1 MPSHKVHSAK
11 MLFKFSAGLLF
22 IIICWGCA
30 ASSFG
35 KKQNDSVS
43 PPDSVKAI
51 KADMLEAQQ
60 RSKSTP
66 EEGSLW
72 EEDNYLSGLF
82 QNQKARQIGDI
93 ITIKIVESS
102 KATNKASTQTGR
114 KSDLSA
120 GVTSF
125 LGAENEYSSS
135 SPFFNPFGS
144 VGGNFDSSFKG
155 DGTTQRSGDLTAYLS
170 ARVVDVLPNG
180 NIVVTGSR
188 EVLVNNEKQQM
199 TLSGIVRPA
208 DISADNQVESI
219 FISDAKISYSGKGV
233 LDDSQSP
240 GWLVRTLDK
249 VWPF

>member
-1 MPSHKVHSAK
+1 MRSVRNRLTRK
-11 MLFKFSAGLLF
+11 LFKLCAAILLTGV
-22 IIICWGCA
+22 CWGCA
-30 ASSFG
+30 TGSSG
-35 KKQNDSVS
+35 REQDELGSQADSI
-43 PPDSVKAI
+43 KAI
-51 KADMLEAQQ
+51 KADMLEAQH
-60 RSKSTP
+60 RSKTTA

-82 QNQKARQIGDI
+82 RNQKARQIGDI
-93 ITIKIVESS
+93 VTIKIVESS

-114 KSDLSA
+114 SSDLSA
-120 GVTSF
+120 GVANF
-125 LGAENEYSSS
+125 FGAENEYSSS

-144 VGGNFDSSFKG
+144 VGGSFDSDFKG

-188 EVLVNNEKQQM
+188 EVMVNNEKQQI

-208 DISADNQVESI
+208 DISADNQVEST
-219 FISDAKISYSGKGV
+219 FISDAKISYNGKGV